1 MRVWLLVLALA
12 TFLPAIAEQASSP
25 TPAPTPGK
33 SSTDDLDQV
42 VCKKIGPPTGSHL
55 GGHTVC
61 QTKKRWQELE
71 QSSRDALQKAQN
83 SACVGPGCG

>member
-12 TFLPAIAEQASSP
+12 TFSSAIAEQTSGP
-25 TPAPTPGK
+25 TPAPTPDK
-33 SSTDDLDQV
+33 SSTQDLDQV

-55 GGHTVC
+55 GGQTVC
-61 QTKKRWQELE
+61 QIKKRWQELE
-71 QSSRDALQKAQN
+71 QSSRDALQKAQS